1 MSGIFVATFGGG
13 IITAQPASAQ
23 MYYANG
29 ATLGTVRDPA
39 DPLFFAPITLQNIVV
54 GSRYWIARASDLTT
68 VLASGTAEATE
79 ITLDN
84 LPAYANPM
92 LVEVRIRK
100 ASEPIKYQ
108 PFVTY
113 GYLVRGG
120 ITVYCAQ
127 VVDNVA

>member
-1 MSGIFVATFGGG
+1 MSGVGVAVFGGL

-39 DPLFFAPITLQNIVV
+39 DPLFFSAITLQNIVV
-54 GSRYWIARASDLTT
+54 GSRYWVARASDLTT
-68 VLASGTAEATE
+68 VLASGVAEATDLT
-79 ITLDN
+79 IDN
-84 LPAYANPM
+84 IPAYANPM

-100 ASEPIKYQ
+100 ASEPVKYQ
-108 PFVTY
+108 PFITY
-113 GYLVRGG
+113 GYLVRAG

-127 VVDNVA
+127 VVDSVA